1 MRAGIILA
9 IVFTALCNVLA
20 FWVAGSAVTSLVKAA
35 TEQCDQTYMVEVVL
49 AGDWLC
55 PVQEGQ

>member
-9 IVFTALCNVLA
+9 IVFTALCNVFA

-35 TEQCDQTYMVEVVL
+35 TGQCGETYVVESVL

-55 PVQEGQ
+55 AMDGQ